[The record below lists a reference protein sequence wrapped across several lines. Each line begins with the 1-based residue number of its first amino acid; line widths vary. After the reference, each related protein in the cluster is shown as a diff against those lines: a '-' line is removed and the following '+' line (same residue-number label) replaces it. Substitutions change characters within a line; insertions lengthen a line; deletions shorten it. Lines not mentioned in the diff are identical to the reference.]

1 MGNVTGSAH
10 VFRKAGGNDAVTID
24 SSGNLMVGNTDST
37 PYDRTS
43 GNAIAL
49 GDGLISSAQEGG
61 NAAIF
66 NRMTSDGSIVG
77 FRKDG
82 SPVGSIGANGGM
94 LTVGGGDCGL
104 YFEAGTTN
112 VLFPY
117 NPSTS
122 STSDNDITIGW
133 SSNRFKD
140 LYLSGGAYLGGT
152 GSANKL
158 DDYEE
163 GTWTPQAGNW
173 TGTYST
179 QIGNYTKIGNTL
191 HLWFQIIANGGTGS
205 FGNTW
210 LTVQNLPFSTDVPGS
225 VINGWWNVL
234 NAGTTSVPH
243 NGYFDNTFPNYA
255 KDSGSTD
262 GIGNYETS
270 YVSTSNNWQMRGC
283 LIVRTT

>member
-1 MGNVTGSAH
+1 M
-10 VFRKAGGNDAVTID
+10 D
-24 SSGNLMVGNTDST
+24 
-37 PYDRTS
+37 
-43 GNAIAL
+43 
-49 GDGLISSAQEGG
+49 
-61 NAAIF
+61 
-66 NRMTSDGSIVG
+66 
-77 FRKDG
+77 
-82 SPVGSIGANGGM
+82 
-94 LTVGGGDCGL
+94 
-104 YFEAGTTN
+104 
-112 VLFPY
+112 
-117 NPSTS
+117 
-122 STSDNDITIGW
+122 
-133 SSNRFKD
+133 
-140 LYLSGGAYLGGT
+140 GGT
-152 GSANKL
+152 GSANHL